1 MRKLSDSIGYL
12 LNKQNVTRLY
22 HECASVWHVYCCVY
36 NMTIRID
43 VKSEGDEVVVCL
55 AGRLSKDDT
64 KQLRDTCDAI
74 KGGFVLDLSNLLF
87 ADDAGIDVIRA
98 ISEQGAKIRRASQFI
113 QLLINKTQGQQ
124 AGGE

>member
-1 MRKLSDSIGYL
+1 M
-12 LNKQNVTRLY
+12 
-22 HECASVWHVYCCVY
+22 A
-36 NMTIRID
+36 IRID
-43 VKSEGDEVVVCL
+43 VKTEGDEVVVYL
-55 AGRLSKDDT
+55 AGRLSEDDI
-64 KQLRDTCDAI
+64 KELIDTCDHI